1 MRKLSVATLFFIL
14 ALTAWTQQAQAP
26 VEITSEPHH
35 HMVVENNFV
44 RAFAFSVDP
53 GKSTLMHKHDHDYVS
68 VFIGDSSGTNQKEGG
83 QPAPVSFKDGDVKFA
98 AAGVVHLVADT
109 GTTPIRNATIE
120 LLKPTTNAK
129 ACTESCAVEIPCDS
143 ADKTKCVSVVK
154 AFGSDQWQVTI
165 VTIPAG
171 STYPEHTHAGG
182 VLTVAL
188 TDSSVIMR
196 SKSRARDIHS
206 KVGDIQ
212 WHEPETHVVI
222 NNGKTPAKIAVLE
235 FLHAGG

>member
-1 MRKLSVATLFFIL
+1 MRKLPVATLFFIL

-35 HMVVENNFV
+35 HLVVENNFV

-53 GKSTLMHKHDHDYVS
+53 GKSTLMHKHGHDYVS

-83 QPAPVSFKDGDVKFA
+83 QPAPASFKDGDVKFA
-98 AAGVVHLVADT
+98 AAGVVHAVADT
-109 GTTPIRNATIE
+109 GSTPIRNATIE
-120 LLKPTTNAK
+120 LLKPTTNPK
-129 ACTESCAVEIPCDS
+129 ACTESCATEIPCTS
-143 ADKTKCVSVVK
+143 ADKAKCPSVVK
-154 AFGSDQWQVTI
+154 VFGSDQWDVKMVTLPPG
-165 VTIPAG
+165 T
-171 STYPEHTHAGG
+171 TYPEHMHEGG
-182 VLTVAL
+182 ILTVAL

-206 KVGDIQ
+206 KIGDIK
-212 WHEPETHVVI
+212 WYEPEMHVVV
-222 NNGKTPAKIAVLE
+222 NNGKTTAKFAVLE